1 LEKEGRPENE
11 KLSADCRPGFG
22 FEEEKKEQLARKS
35 DLLTGLD

>member
-22 FEEEKKEQLARKS
+22 LEEKKEQLARKS